1 VHYSTKTQAAR
12 LVCAA
17 SSEARGCRIESSW
30 PYIFP
35 YQQLFAW
42 ACMARMQLVERGR
55 VWLCFMHVVHAAS
68 GARPSFALRAAA
80 VLFLFGSGARVCSRF
95 VFVATHAALRIH
107 GAGELHGAGLYGMS

>member
-1 VHYSTKTQAAR
+1 MHYSTKTQAAR
-12 LVCAA
+12 LVCTA

-30 PYIFP
+30 PYIFA
-35 YQQLFAW
+35 YQ
-42 ACMARMQLVERGR
+42 QLVERGR
-55 VWLCFMHVVHAAS
+55 VWLCFMHVAHAAS